1 MPFVFDTNIVVQ
13 AIRNR
18 KDKDRFNSFLRGN
31 RSQVWLHATV
41 WLELQ
46 VGARRPDERE
56 ALDSFVEP
64 FVETGRV
71 LVPSADAWRHAGR
84 VLARLA
90 DEHGLDVRRSSIH
103 HDALIAA
110 SCRERAFTVVTN
122 NIADFEVIAAYLS
135 KLTFTR
141 PYP

>member
-1 MPFVFDTNIVVQ
+1 MPFVFDTNVALP

-18 KDKDRFNSFLRGN
+18 DEQQRFNAFVRG
-31 RSQVWLHATV
+31 RRGQVWLHSAV

-46 VGARRPDERE
+46 VGARVEE
-56 ALDSFVEP
+56 EQNALEGFVEP
-64 FVETGRV
+64 FLEVERV
-71 LVPSADAWRHAGR
+71 LVPSQAAWQHAGR

-90 DEHGLDVRRSSIH
+90 ADHGVDVRRSSIH

-110 SCRERAFTVVTN
+110 SAREAGFTVVTKN
-122 NIADFEVIAAYLS
+122 LSDFEIIARYLS
-135 KLTFTR
+135 KLSFAP

>member
-1 MPFVFDTNIVVQ
+1 MPFVFDTNVAIQ
-13 AIRNR
+13 AVRDR
-18 KDKDRFNSFLRGN
+18 DEKDRFNSFIRARRG
-31 RSQVWLHATV
+31 RVWLHATV

-46 VGARRPDERE
+46 VGARRDDERD
-56 ALDSFVEP
+56 ALDSFIEP
-64 FVETGRV
+64 FVETQRV
-71 LVPSADAWRHAGR
+71 LVPSQEAWRHAGR

-90 DEHGLDVRRSSIH
+90 EEHGVDVRRSSIH

-110 SCRERAFTVVTN
+110 SSRERAFSLVTN
-122 NIADFEVIAAYLS
+122 NLADFELIAAYLS

>member
-1 MPFVFDTNIVVQ
+1 MPFVFDTNV
-13 AIRNR
+13 AIEAARNR
-18 KDKDRFNSFLRGN
+18 DEQGRFTSFIRAK

-46 VGARRPDERE
+46 VGARRDDERD

-64 FVETGRV
+64 FVDTERV
-71 LVPSADAWRHAGR
+71 LVPSHDAWRQAGR

-90 DEHGLDVRRSSIH
+90 GEHGVDVRRSSIH
-103 HDALIAA
+103 HDAIIAA
-110 SCRERAFTVVTN
+110 SARERDFTIVTN
-122 NIADFEVIAAYLS
+122 NLSDFELIAPYLS
-135 KLTFTR
+135 KLTFAP